1 MKCTLFLIAIGA
13 ALAAPSEIFMKEG
26 NIFCWDL
33 CSFEEPKCPDQ
44 MPGFA
49 SSRRASCGQNLSQ
62 D

>member
-1 MKCTLFLIAIGA
+1 MKFALFLITTGA

-49 SSRRASCGQNLSQ
+49 SSRRSLCGRNLFQ